1 MSTNLLQLSNYN
13 QCLYRWI
20 DFNPSSIFK
29 VIAADYWPRPI
40 YNQTTS
46 LYALNFGALG
56 GFVGQQLT
64 HGLLDIGVDT
74 LIQDAQI
81 HHRYPNHDELPAT
94 IGNFLRRFQCLDNY
108 STNGNET
115 LSMSVAMSL
124 VEITR

>member
-1 MSTNLLQLSNYN
+1 MILTPHPSLKLL
-13 QCLYRWI
+13 
-20 DFNPSSIFK
+20 P
-29 VIAADYWPRPI
+29 P
-40 YNQTTS
+40 TTGPGPFTIKQHLFTHS
-46 LYALNFGALG
+46 NFGALG